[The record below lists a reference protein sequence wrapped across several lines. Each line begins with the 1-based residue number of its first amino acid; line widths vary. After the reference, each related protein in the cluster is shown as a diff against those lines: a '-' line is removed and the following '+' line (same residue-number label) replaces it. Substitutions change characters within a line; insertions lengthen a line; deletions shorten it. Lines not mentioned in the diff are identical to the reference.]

1 MNGRMKQGINATP
14 GTNPGVSSP
23 QSPFSFNQLECIS
36 GDYFREHV
44 LKDQRQQQD
53 TSTATPYKE
62 WIESLPPHLS
72 KTGQQ
77 IIASWWSFELLSDVF
92 NCGAAHTKLFGA
104 DVDHTRRDH
113 CIHAAYVAR
122 QVADRALINLS
133 DHERTVL
140 ELVML
145 LHDPH
150 RLGSHALDRVI
161 ASIPGAP
168 HIHRWGWGEDFHE
181 YHGAQEVY
189 RDANLR
195 EILGEY
201 WPDVLAVL
209 SYPDTRSPNDPSRIK
224 DFGPTP
230 PVLPEGH
237 RPLLSKERVNLLYR
251 LKDEID
257 RMSYLE
263 LDFKRSGF
271 EPSLIAG
278 LQHCIEDYQ
287 EHFVT
292 VGNHLAVLLPQRKAG
307 AEKGGNEEFPF
318 DPWIGAR
325 QLHRENIATH
335 PTACLVDAVMQ
346 EALGDT
352 LASPS
357 QGETQTSER
366 YEFVRNLALEGSY
379 QKLFGKSVLELL
391 HAPRSAQATL
401 GLEDIYAPLVTLTR
415 DDLAE
420 LGGRNVLGTRVSTE
434 LSSQVCGFPRS
445 DMTMLEHD
453 LRKHLQS
460 KGLDHKIVV
469 ILSNDFEKI
478 LEFKVVEGSEHVE
491 KHKFLKGVVQ
501 EGDNT
506 PAALLDVVRFAVR
519 TSPKSEKLVIAMK
532 ALDDSGTCRNL
543 LPVQDAIKAF
553 FQSYGILKDTKTLET
568 GYNHRAFC
576 EPLIPQIFRASVQQ
590 RMKDFQ
596 PAWVTRGGCGLKL
609 S

>member
-1 MNGRMKQGINATP
+1 MKQGTSEIP
-14 GTNPGVSSP
+14 GKNPGGSTLQSS
-23 QSPFSFNQLECIS
+23 FSFNQLECIS
-36 GDYFREHV
+36 GENFRQHV
-44 LKDQRQQQD
+44 LKEQRPQQESV
-53 TSTATPYKE
+53 STTPYKA
-62 WIESLPPHLS
+62 WIESLPQHLS

-77 IIASWWSFELLSDVF
+77 IIASWWSFELLSGVF
-92 NCGAAHTKLFGA
+92 NCEAAHTKLFGA

-133 DHERTVL
+133 DHEKTVL

-168 HIHRWGWGEDFHE
+168 HIHKWGWSDDFHE

-189 RDANLR
+189 GDTNLR

-209 SYPDTRSPNDPSRIK
+209 SYPDTRSPDDPSRIK

-237 RPLLSKERVNLLYR
+237 RPLLTEERVNLLYR

-271 EPSLIAG
+271 EPALIAG
-278 LQHCIEDYQ
+278 LQNCIEDYL

-292 VGNHLAVLLPQRKAG
+292 VGNHLAVLLPQRKPG
-307 AEKGGNEEFPF
+307 TERGGNEGFPF

-325 QLHRENIATH
+325 QLHRENIAAH

-352 LASPS
+352 LGPQS
-357 QGETQTSER
+357 QGNPATSDC
-366 YEFVRNLALEGSY
+366 YKFVRNLALKGSY
-379 QKLFGKSVLELL
+379 RELFGKTVLELL
-391 HAPRSAQATL
+391 HAPHSAQATL
-401 GLEDIYAPLVTLTR
+401 GIEDGIAPLANFDR
-415 DDLAE
+415 DAVVE
-420 LGGRNVLGTRVSTE
+420 SRGREALSSYVSTE
-434 LSSQVCGFPRS
+434 RSLEVCGFPRS
-445 DMTMLEHD
+445 SMTRFEYD
-453 LRKHLQS
+453 LKKHLQS
-460 KGLDHKIVV
+460 KGLDHKVYV
-469 ILSNDFEKI
+469 ILSNDFEKMF
-478 LEFKVVEGSEHVE
+478 EFKVVEGREHAE
-491 KHKFLKGVVQ
+491 RDEFLKGVVQ
-501 EGDNT
+501 DGGATSTE
-506 PAALLDVVRFAVR
+506 LLDVVRLAVR
-519 TSPKSEKLVIAMK
+519 SSPKSQKIVIAMK
-532 ALDDSGTCRNL
+532 ALDDSGHCRNL
-543 LPVQDAIKAF
+543 RPVQDAVREF
-553 FQSYGILKDTKTLET
+553 VRSYGILKDPMTLET
-568 GYNHRAFC
+568 GYNHRVFC
-576 EPLIPQIFRASVQQ
+576 EPLNPQLFRPAVQQ
-590 RMKDFQ
+590 RMEDFQ